1 MLKPANT
8 TVLERVR
15 FAWINAACCASATLC
30 LLLWTGSVVTAA
42 EPAESLHISEQTRN
56 AVQLLVGD
64 TLVNSQAAAYD
75 EQLADGVGPRLT
87 GSASYARAVEW
98 AVKKFES
105 LGLSQVHTEEWTI
118 PNTWQPTTLA
128 TGSIVMPVEHQLHI
142 YSVSWSPSTPRQ
154 GVEAEVIYVP
164 SMEIAALDQQK
175 PQLAGVIALIDEAS
189 FGAARTTEKI
199 FPALQHL
206 RSLGIKALLVPG
218 GANGTEVADARNIS
232 GSIDPLPEAEIGT
245 EDLQL
250 IKRLLRQNRV
260 RVRFSFTNTIRTNVR
275 VSNIVAQI
283 TGAELPDEV
292 VLVGAH
298 LDSWHPGTGAQDNG
312 TGVSMVLETA
322 RAMAA
327 LRRPPRRT
335 VRFVL
340 FGGEEQGLLG
350 SSAYV
355 RAHRVDLQKIDA
367 VLVADSGS
375 EAAKGWY
382 VMGRE
387 DEKASVA
394 ALKPLLAGL
403 GADDLTSNTD
413 FLFQSDH
420 APFDVSGVPSLV
432 LWTATEKYE
441 LLHHKASDTF
451 DSVVQKDLSQDA
463 AVVAITAYAI
473 ADSKERFA
481 PHLSDDEVRAMLK
494 TAEHWDEYQ
503 YLRTNG
509 VLP

>member
-1 MLKPANT
+1 
-8 TVLERVR
+8 
-15 FAWINAACCASATLC
+15 
-30 LLLWTGSVVTAA
+30 
-42 EPAESLHISEQTRN
+42 
-56 AVQLLVGD
+56 
-64 TLVNSQAAAYD
+64 
-75 EQLADGVGPRLT
+75 
-87 GSASYARAVEW
+87 
-98 AVKKFES
+98 
-105 LGLSQVHTEEWTI
+105 
-118 PNTWQPTTLA
+118 
-128 TGSIVMPVEHQLHI
+128 
-142 YSVSWSPSTPRQ
+142 
-154 GVEAEVIYVP
+154 VP

-199 FPALQHL
+199 FPALEHL

-387 DEKASVA
+387 DEKESVA